1 MAYTN
6 ARKTH
11 PEKEV
16 EQGKPIVE
24 VKLDERSISQA
35 TSLKEDGYT
44 VFHDMQAHPGTAS
57 SLKRYMRPIKSVI
70 SNDNHKGTVTAV
82 CILLDTPQEDGSL
95 RSLLITGSEDGTAKM
110 WDLFSGAYLSSFSGH
125 GTHAEEK
132 RNMKIFTVTAHTFS
146 SDHGLNSLVA
156 TGAEDSTAIV
166 WKLDGSKLWH
176 LNSSPQSNGDKIHKG
191 TISTVL
197 LLDMTVPVLA
207 ISCHDKTC
215 SLWSLTSGSC
225 LYKFADKV
233 HTDLIN
239 NMTHFI
245 ECGKELTDL
254 TLITA
259 GWDKTVVLW
268 NLKDSAPHEQFP
280 DVLKVRPQDMKLL
293 GHKKS
298 VTTIT
303 AQMVSMLDQEGRR
316 REYPIVVTGSLD
328 KTAIVWDKGTGE
340 QITVL
345 EGHKEKINAV
355 RVVNSVELSL
365 AAPPLVLT
373 ASDDKT
379 IIIWDMMTAIKVR
392 TLTYS
397 TKITSLAALSTLHG
411 PLIVSGG
418 IDKLATVWDLTSS
431 VRIRKLCTGAVTGI
445 GTYESKEGTT
455 KVIIG
460 DVLNKSTVFDL
471 ATGDKLKEL
480 QEHTARLNFLVT
492 YCPSD
497 SNRTAFITC
506 ASDATAKVWDM
517 NTLTCRSTFK
527 KHDKLVFA
535 LAVYDPEMCN
545 PESIGT
551 ASELSTPM
559 AITGGLD
566 KDIRFWDLRVDGDP
580 ADSAAIIPR
589 AHNGFVRAMAVYHP
603 KIGSDSPLLVS
614 GSYDMTAKI
623 WDLKT
628 KKCLKTL
635 RGHTDYVFLISIYD
649 PFEHMGVE
657 KAEQEEKTS
666 AWVITGSYDKTV
678 MVWDI
683 RSGHL
688 LKTLRGHKDSVTAMD
703 LYVPKSSSEPPLL
716 VTGSI
721 DTLVIVWNLFT
732 GEPLQTLVG
741 HTDRV
746 CFINIHLPREGGY
759 PLILSGS
766 DDKSTI
772 IWEDALYSTSYM
784 PLRDSV
790 NRMFE
795 ADSLTQDWPL
805 ITEFA
810 IKYKHSLFM
819 ENSNLFYMAIDKER
833 PDFLLK
839 FRKYLSICMRHTK
852 RFDCEGT
859 VMGLLEYAL
868 HRSDLISV
876 KAILLCWLE
885 NLNEDIFDLLT
896 QNVFHAC
903 YFFPPLRD
911 LVPLSKK
918 YPLEYL
924 QFISAIR
931 LVRNHPSL
939 LEDVKDKSLN
949 QKDRY
954 EIAGTD
960 SRQAHFSEVWL
971 AHFKKDNMYDRIVE
985 VWSGIFSRAPPAA
998 QPVTS
1003 LFLPVRYCADLWSG
1017 FGVFADVCEQLDTVE
1032 IFDSAIGIF
1041 AVQYFW
1047 LRYTRAMH
1055 IRSMFIYLTIHIFFM
1070 FFIYSY
1076 QFYYEPGESVA
1087 GDIGMTVFMILV
1099 ILSFLYYIF
1108 EEYKQMLELHSKSAK
1123 GKDGLDKK
1131 LTLTKALSHFAQDLW
1146 NVVDLCICL
1155 SGVTGILIV
1164 AGSHGMTTI
1173 ARCLL
1178 ASCSVLMW
1186 FKILYFLRPF
1196 STSGPLGEFHPL
1208 SFTLAVLSCRNPNSF
1223 HF

>member
-1 MAYTN
+1 MAYTI

-11 PEKEV
+11 PEKEL
-16 EQGKPIVE
+16 EKGKPIE
-24 VKLDERSISQA
+24 VKFDERSISRS
-35 TSLKEDGYT
+35 TSVKEDIYT
-44 VFHDMQAHPGTAS
+44 VFHDMQPHPGTAS
-57 SLKRYMRPIKSVI
+57 SLKRYMRPIKSNI
-70 SNDNHKGTVTAV
+70 ASDNHKGTVSAV
-82 CILLDTPQEDGSL
+82 SILLNTAQEDGSL
-95 RSLLITGSEDGTAKM
+95 RSLLITGSEDGTAKL
-110 WDLFSGAYLSSFSGH
+110 WDLFSGAFIATFAGH
-125 GTHAEEK
+125 GWHAEE
-132 RNMKIFTVTAHTFS
+132 RRSMKIFTVTSHTFS
-146 SDHGLNSLVA
+146 SEHSLNSLVA
-156 TGAEDSTAIV
+156 TGAEDSTAII
-166 WKLDGSKLWH
+166 WRLDGSKMWH
-176 LNSSPQSNGDKIHKG
+176 FNSSPQANGEKIHTG
-191 TISTVL
+191 SISTVL
-197 LLDMTVPVLA
+197 LLDLSVPVLA

-215 SLWSLTSGSC
+215 SVWSLVSGFC

-239 NMTHFI
+239 NMTYFM
-245 ECGKELTDL
+245 ESGRELTDL

-268 NLKDSAPHEQFP
+268 NLKDSSPHDQFP
-280 DVLKVRPQDMKLL
+280 DVLKVQPHDTKLL

-303 AQMVSMLDQEGRR
+303 AQMVCMKDQEGRS

-328 KTAIVWDKGTGE
+328 KTAIVWDKSTGE

-355 RVVNSVELSL
+355 RVVSSVELSL
-365 AAPPLVLT
+365 SAPPLVLT

-379 IIIWDMMTAIKVR
+379 IILWDIMTAIKVR

-397 TKITSLAALSTLHG
+397 AKIMSLAALSTVHG

-418 IDKLATVWDLTSS
+418 VDKLATVWDLTAS
-431 VRIRKLCTGAVTGI
+431 VRIRKLSTGAVTGI
-445 GTYESKEGTT
+445 GTYESKEGNT

-471 ATGDKLKEL
+471 ASGEKMKEL

-492 YCPSD
+492 YCPAD

-551 ASELSTPM
+551 ASELSFPM

-580 ADSAAIIPR
+580 TDSTSIIPR

-603 KIGSDSPLLVS
+603 KIGSDTPLLVS
-614 GSYDMTAKI
+614 GSYDLTAKI

-688 LKTLRGHKDSVTAMD
+688 LKTLRGHKDSITAMD
-703 LYVPKSSSEPPLL
+703 LYVPKSATEPPLL

-746 CFINIHLPREGGY
+746 CFICIHQPREGGY

-766 DDKSTI
+766 DDKCTI
-772 IWEDALYSTSYM
+772 IWEDALYSTAYM

-810 IKYKHSLFM
+810 RKYRSSLFM
-819 ENSNLFYMAIDKER
+819 ENTNLFYMAIDKER

-839 FRKYLSICMRHTK
+839 FRKYLSVCVRHTK
-852 RFDCEGT
+852 RFEYEGS

-885 NLNEDIFDLLT
+885 NLNADVFDLLA

-903 YFFPPLRD
+903 YFFPPLKD

-924 QFISAIR
+924 QFIAAIR
-931 LVRNHPSL
+931 LVRNHPTL

-954 EIAGTD
+954 EIAGTN

-971 AHFKKDNMYDRIVE
+971 AHFKKDNMYDRLVD
-985 VWSGIFSRAPPAA
+985 VWCSIFSRAPPAA

-1003 LFLPVRYCADLWSG
+1003 LFLPVRYCADLWNG
-1017 FGVFADVCEQLDTVE
+1017 FGVFADVCNQLDSVE

-1055 IRSMFIYLTIHIFFM
+1055 IRSMLIYLASHIFFM

-1076 QFYYEPGESVA
+1076 QFYYEPGRSVG
-1087 GDIGMTVFMILV
+1087 GDVGMAIFMILV
-1099 ILSFLYYIF
+1099 ILSFLYYIW
-1108 EEYKQMLELHSKSAK
+1108 EEYKQMLELHTQRMIEGENARE
-1123 GKDGLDKK
+1123 K
-1131 LTLTKALSHFAQDLW
+1131 LTWVKALSHFGQDLW
-1146 NVVDLCICL
+1146 NVVDLCICV
-1155 SGVTGILIV
+1155 SGVTGIIIV
-1164 AGSHGMTTI
+1164 AASQGMGTV

-1196 STSGPLGEFHPL
+1196 STSGPLGKLGIFII
-1208 SFTLAVLSCRNPNSF
+1208 
-1223 HF
+1223 